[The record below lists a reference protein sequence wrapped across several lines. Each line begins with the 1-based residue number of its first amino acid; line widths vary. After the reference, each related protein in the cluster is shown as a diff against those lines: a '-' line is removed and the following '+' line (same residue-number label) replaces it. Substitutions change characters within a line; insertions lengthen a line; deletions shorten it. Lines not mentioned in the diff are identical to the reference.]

1 MLETLL
7 DPILPIFAL
16 MAIGFGVGRAGLFNG
31 DSARSLN
38 KFVFF
43 IAQPALIFILL
54 AKAPFQDYDI
64 PALGLYFA
72 SEMIV
77 YAIGTWI
84 AHKIFDREIREALL
98 IGMTCAFVNH
108 LYYVLPIAT
117 LIYGQS
123 AAAPITAAI
132 IVDLAVLF
140 CGTIFLMDLLAPG
153 KLSPQATA
161 LKIIKNPALIALVA
175 GILANLFTP
184 LLPSGLM
191 TYAGFA
197 STAAAPVTLFALGVI
212 MSETKLRPL
221 GGIIVAV
228 LVLKIVVHPTLAY
241 FGVSILDIS
250 LDWKDPI
257 ILLAAGPCGAM
268 PFVIALQYNI
278 RTEVMTKTIL
288 ISTVLTLASLAVL
301 TS

>member
-228 LVLKIVVHPTLAY
+228 LVLKIIVHPTLAY

>member
-1 MLETLL
+1 MLQTLL

-16 MAIGFGVGRAGLFNG
+16 MAIGFAVGRIGLFDG
-31 DSARSLN
+31 ETARALN

-43 IAQPALIFILL
+43 VAQPALIFILL
-54 AKAPFQDYDI
+54 AKAPFQDYDG
-64 PALGLYFA
+64 PALSLYFA
-72 SEMIV
+72 SEILV
-77 YAIGTWI
+77 YGIGTWV
-84 AHKIFDREIREALL
+84 AHKVFGREIREALL

-140 CGTIFLMDLLAPG
+140 CGTIFLMDILAPG
-153 KLSPQATA
+153 KPSPAAT
-161 LKIIKNPALIALVA
+161 LIKIIKNPALMALVA
-175 GILANLFTP
+175 GIIANIYAHY
-184 LLPSGLM
+184 LPSGLM

-212 MSETKLRPL
+212 MSETTLRPL

-228 LVLKIVVHPTLAY
+228 LVLKIIVHPALAY
-241 FGVSILDIS
+241 FGVSTLDIS
-250 LDWKDPI
+250 VDWKDPI

-278 RTEVMTKTIL
+278 QTEVMTKTIL
-288 ISTVLTLASLAVL
+288 ISTVLTLASLAIL